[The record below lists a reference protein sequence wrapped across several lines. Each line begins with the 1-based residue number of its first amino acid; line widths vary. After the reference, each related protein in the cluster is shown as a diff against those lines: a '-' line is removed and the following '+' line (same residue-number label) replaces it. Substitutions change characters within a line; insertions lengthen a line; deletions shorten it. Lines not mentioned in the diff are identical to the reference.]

1 MNISLCI
8 LVSWKK
14 YRFNPFCSDTYP
26 NLSLMDFLLTLVPDI
41 FVSLLT
47 CLFYCKGT
55 FCKSISCMIE
65 LNRTKLYEIANQ
77 ASCFAKVS
85 FERDE
90 SLKVKKSTGNEWWF
104 IVNTDYRDLIM
115 SRLKAEAECHL
126 AFKSSSKSHR
136 SLDLQHP
143 GHWFVT
149 QSITMSS
156 RISPSKKRGT
166 LKNFSSDH
174 NGISSGWVCH
184 GNRKI
189 KILFIFVYHLWL
201 DAC

>member
-1 MNISLCI
+1 MVMMVCMVCCVKYIGECGWIFSLCI

-77 ASCFAKVS
+77 ARCFAKVS

-90 SLKVKKSTGNEWWF
+90 SLKVKKSRGNEWWF

-115 SRLKAEAECHL
+115 SRLKAEAVCHP

-136 SLDLQHP
+136 SLDLRHP
-143 GHWFVT
+143 GIDLWHSLLPWVPESAH
-149 QSITMSS
+149 Q
-156 RISPSKKRGT
+156 RRET
-166 LKNFSSDH
+166 L
-174 NGISSGWVCH
+174 
-184 GNRKI
+184 
-189 KILFIFVYHLWL
+189 
-201 DAC
+201 